1 MTFALTAASET
12 ALNPPRQ
19 AEPAMIKKPFHTS
32 IFSRFSVALGLLSL
46 VAGQTFAAEEAWID
60 LFNGRNLDNWKIK
73 FTGHELGVNYRDTF
87 TVKDGLLAVT
97 YANWPDFNNEFG
109 HMFYD
114 EAFSNY
120 NLRVEYRFVGAQVTN
135 GPDWAFRNN
144 GMMLHS
150 QNPTTMTLSQEFPV
164 SIEAQMLG
172 GNGTDPRPTGNVC
185 TPGTN
190 MVMGGEL
197 VTRHCTNSNSQT
209 LHGDQWVTMEMEV
222 RGSESIKQFVN
233 GALVL
238 EYQDIQLDPADNDAK
253 ALIEGG
259 SPLMLDRGYI
269 SIQAESHP
277 IEFRKIAIQL
287 LD

>member
-1 MTFALTAASET
+1 
-12 ALNPPRQ
+12 
-19 AEPAMIKKPFHTS
+19 MINHKTRIRNRCIKTT
-32 IFSRFSVALGLLSL
+32 GLALSL
-46 VAGQTFAAEEAWID
+46 FGLVTSHSFAADDQWID
-60 LFNGRNLDNWKIK
+60 LFNGENLDNWRIK
-73 FTGHELGVNYRDTF
+73 FTGFDLGVNYRDTF
-87 TVKDGLLAVT
+87 AVKDGLLVVS
-97 YANWPDFNNEFG
+97 YDNWPDFNNEFG

-120 NLRVEYRFVGAQVTN
+120 NLLIEYRFVGEQVTN

-150 QNPTTMTLSQEFPV
+150 QDPTTMTLAQEFPV

-172 GNGTDPRPTGNVC
+172 GNGADPRPTGNVC

-190 MVMGGEL
+190 MVMTGEL
-197 VTRHCTNSNSQT
+197 ITRHCTNSTSMT

-222 RGSESIKQFVN
+222 RGSESIKQIVN
-233 GALVL
+233 GELVL
-238 EYQDIQLDPADNDAK
+238 EYQGIQLDPQDKDAQLLLDQG
-253 ALIEGG
+253 A
-259 SPLMLDRGYI
+259 PLMLESGYI
-269 SIQAESHP
+269 AIQAESHP